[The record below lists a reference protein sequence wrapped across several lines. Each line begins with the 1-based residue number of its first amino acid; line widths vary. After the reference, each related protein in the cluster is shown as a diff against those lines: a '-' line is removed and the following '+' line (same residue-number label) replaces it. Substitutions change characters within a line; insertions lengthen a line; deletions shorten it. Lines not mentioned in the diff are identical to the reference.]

1 METIENKVVIVTGA
15 SRGIGA
21 AGARS
26 FAAAGARVVLAARDE
41 AALNEVAKEIGGA
54 LVVPTD
60 VSDSDSVR
68 ALVDRTL
75 KEFGRLDA
83 AFNNAGANYAL
94 RPVAEI
100 PEEEFDKTLA
110 VNLRGI
116 FLSMKYEIK
125 AMLASG
131 GGAIVN
137 MASTAGLGSAPG
149 LASYV
154 AAKHGV
160 VGLTKAAANDY
171 ADKGIRINA
180 LAPGPIFTDPRMDPQ
195 PVGRFVP
202 MQRMGRPEEVA
213 AGAVWLCSHHAA
225 YIPGAVLPGHG
236 GQPAPRPQPPAPPSQ
251 A

>member
-21 AGARS
+21 AGARA

-68 ALVDRTL
+68 ALVDRTI

-83 AFNNAGANYAL
+83 AFNNAGANFAL

-100 PEEEFDKTLA
+100 PEEEFDQTLA
-110 VNLRGI
+110 VNLRGT

-125 AMLASG
+125 AMLANG
-131 GGAIVN
+131 VN
-137 MASTAGLGSAPG
+137 MASTAGIGSAPG

-160 VGLTKAAANDY
+160 VGLTKAAATDY

-195 PVGRFVP
+195 QVGRWVP
-202 MQRMGRPEEVA
+202 MQRVGRPEEVA
-213 AGAVWLCSHHAA
+213 VVAVWLCSDDAS
-225 YIPGAVLPGHG
+225 YITGAILPVDG
-236 GQPAPRPQPPAPPSQ
+236 GKLARSA
-251 A
+251 

>member
-1 METIENKVVIVTGA
+1 MDTIENKVVIVTGA

-21 AGARS
+21 AGARA
-26 FAAAGARVVLAARDE
+26 FAAAGARVVLAARDD
-41 AALNEVAKEIGGA
+41 AALNEVAKAIGGA

-60 VSDSDSVR
+60 ISDTDSVR
-68 ALVDRTL
+68 ALVDRTV

-100 PEEEFDKTLA
+100 PDEEFDQTLA
-110 VNLRGI
+110 VNLRGT
-116 FLSMKYEIK
+116 FLSMKYEIV

-195 PVGRFVP
+195 QVGRWVP

-213 AGAVWLCSHHAA
+213 SVAVWLCSDDAS
-225 YIPGAVLPGHG
+225 YITGAILPVDG
-236 GQPAPRPQPPAPPSQ
+236 GKLARSA
-251 A
+251 

>member
-1 METIENKVVIVTGA
+1 METIENKVVSVSGA
-15 SRGIGA
+15 RRGIGA
-21 AGARS
+21 AGARA

-68 ALVDRTL
+68 ALVERTL
-75 KEFGRLDA
+75 QEFGRLDA

-131 GGAIVN
+131 GGGIVHI
-137 MASTAGLGSAPG
+137 AATAARGSPPRPAPH
-149 LASYV
+149 LP
-154 AAKHGV
+154 AKHG
-160 VGLTKAAANDY
+160 LAA
-171 ADKGIRINA
+171 
-180 LAPGPIFTDPRMDPQ
+180 LPQAP
-195 PVGRFVP
+195 
-202 MQRMGRPEEVA
+202 
-213 AGAVWLCSHHAA
+213 
-225 YIPGAVLPGHG
+225 
-236 GQPAPRPQPPAPPSQ
+236 
-251 A
+251 

>member
-21 AGARS
+21 AGARA
-26 FAAAGARVVLAARDE
+26 FAAAGARVV
-41 AALNEVAKEIGGA
+41 

-83 AFNNAGANYAL
+83 AFNNAGANYAQ

-100 PEEEFDKTLA
+100 PEEEFDQTLA
-110 VNLRGI
+110 VNLRGT

-125 AMLASG
+125 AMLANG

-137 MASTAGLGSAPG
+137 MASTAGIGSAPG

-160 VGLTKAAANDY
+160 VGLTKAAATDY

-195 PVGRFVP
+195 QVGRWVP

-213 AGAVWLCSHHAA
+213 VVAVWLCSDDAS
-225 YIPGAVLPGHG
+225 YITGAILPVDG
-236 GQPAPRPQPPAPPSQ
+236 GKLARSA
-251 A
+251 

>member
-21 AGARS
+21 AGARA

-41 AALNEVAKEIGGA
+41 AALNEIAREIGGG

-68 ALVDRTL
+68 ALVERTL
-75 KEFGRLDA
+75 EEFGRLDA

-94 RPVAEI
+94 RPLADI
-100 PEEEFDKTLA
+100 PEEEFDRTIA
-110 VNLRGI
+110 ANLRGT
-116 FLSMKYEIK
+116 FLSMKHELK

-137 MASTAGLGSAPG
+137 MASTAGIGSAPG

-154 AAKHGV
+154 AAKHGI
-160 VGLTKAAANDY
+160 VGLTKAAALDY

-195 PVGRFVP
+195 QVGLYVP
-202 MQRMGRPEEVA
+202 MQRVGRPEEVA
-213 AGAVWLCSHHAA
+213 AVAVWLCSDDAS
-225 YIPGAVLPGHG
+225 YITGAILPIDG
-236 GQPAPRPQPPAPPSQ
+236 GKLARSA
-251 A
+251 

>member
-1 METIENKVVIVTGA
+1 MDTIENKVVIVTGA

-21 AGARS
+21 AGARA

-41 AALNEVAKEIGGA
+41 AALNEVASGIRQSGGEA

-60 VSDSDSVR
+60 VASSASVS
-68 ALVDRTL
+68 ALVDRTVQ
-75 KEFGRLDA
+75 EYGRLDA

-100 PEEEFDKTLA
+100 PEEEFDLTIA

-125 AMLASG
+125 AMLVNG

-160 VGLTKAAANDY
+160 VGLTKAASTDY

-180 LAPGPIFTDPRMDPQ
+180 LAPGPIFTDPRVDPQ
-195 PVGRFVP
+195 QVGRWVP
-202 MQRMGRPEEVA
+202 MQRVGRPEEVA
-213 AGAVWLCSHHAA
+213 AVAVWLCSDDAS
-225 YIPGAVLPGHG
+225 YITGAILPVDG
-236 GQPAPRPQPPAPPSQ
+236 GKMARSA
-251 A
+251 

>member
-1 METIENKVVIVTGA
+1 MDTIANKVVIVTGA

-21 AGARS
+21 AGARA

-41 AALNEVAKEIGGA
+41 VALNEVAKDIRDA

-60 VSDSDSVR
+60 VSDGESVK
-68 ALVDRTL
+68 ALVERTMN
-75 KEFGRLDA
+75 KFGRLDA
-83 AFNNAGANYAL
+83 AFNNAGANFAL
-94 RPVAEI
+94 RPVADI
-100 PEEEFDKTLA
+100 PEEEFDQTLA

-116 FLSMKYEIK
+116 FLCMKYEIK
-125 AMLASG
+125 AMLANG

-195 PVGRFVP
+195 QVGRGVP
-202 MQRMGRPEEVA
+202 MQRVGRPEEVA
-213 AGAVWLCSHHAA
+213 AVAVWLCSDDAS
-225 YIPGAVLPGHG
+225 YITGAILPVDG
-236 GQPAPRPQPPAPPSQ
+236 GKLARSA
-251 A
+251 

>member
-1 METIENKVVIVTGA
+1 MDTIENKVVIVTGA

-21 AGARS
+21 AGARA

-41 AALNEVAKEIGGA
+41 AALSEVASGIRQAGGEA
-54 LVVPTD
+54 LVVHAD
-60 VSDSDSVR
+60 VASAESVR
-68 ALVDRTL
+68 ALVDRTVA
-75 KEFGRLDA
+75 EYGRLDA

-94 RPVAEI
+94 RPLAEI
-100 PEEEFDKTLA
+100 PEEEFEQTLA

-116 FLSMKYEIK
+116 FLAMKYEIR
-125 AMLASG
+125 AMLANG

-195 PVGRFVP
+195 QVGRWVP
-202 MQRMGRPEEVA
+202 MQRVGRPEEVA
-213 AGAVWLCSHHAA
+213 SVAVWLCSDDAS
-225 YIPGAVLPGHG
+225 YITGAILPVDG
-236 GQPAPRPQPPAPPSQ
+236 GKLARSA
-251 A
+251 